1 MRALDDSRFRFAVLT
16 LALFTV
22 LAGDVWRYSITWY
35 GFGAIV
41 LAVSVFSVA
50 LLVHHRQ
57 DWRIGTLPYPLLA
70 FLALSTVSILWS
82 FYPGATAVGLAANW
96 LTVLSGV
103 AFAVAFDW
111 ATLLRSLGVALRLLL
126 AGSLL
131 FELVVS
137 LFVRQP
143 LLPFWKDYSDEK
155 MPLAKSL
162 YWSRDLLLDGGKIQ
176 GLVGNSALLGF
187 LALLGLIV
195 FGVQLAQAKRRRALG
210 VFWMLLAAVCVY
222 LTRSATITVAIV
234 AVVVVALAIAAFRV
248 APDARARRLLYVL
261 FAAVTLALVVV
272 GTVFRS
278 QLLGLMGKGDTL
290 TGRTDIWESV
300 TDLAQQRPVF
310 GWGWVSYWAPWA
322 KPFDNLAF
330 EGGVHQYQAHNA
342 WLDLWLQLGIA
353 GVVVFGALF
362 VSSVVRAWF
371 FATDRPQFAPGT
383 TGAYSATSA
392 LPLLVLT
399 ALAVQSLVESR
410 LIIEYGIVLLVVI
423 AVKTKRGDPVERL

>member
-1 MRALDDSRFRFAVLT
+1 MRALDDSRLRFAVLT
-16 LALFTV
+16 LGLLTV

-41 LAVSVFSVA
+41 LAVSVFSAA
-50 LLVHHRQ
+50 LLVRHRQ
-57 DWRIGTLPYPLLA
+57 DWRVGTLPYPLLA
-70 FLALSTVSILWS
+70 FLALSTVSIFWS

-111 ATLLRSLGVALRLLL
+111 ATLLRSLGLALRLLL

-143 LLPFWKDYSDEK
+143 LLPFWKDYGEGK
-155 MPLAKSL
+155 LAMSL
-162 YWSRDLLLDGGKIQ
+162 YWSRDLLFEGGKIQ

-195 FGVQLAQAKRRRALG
+195 FGVQLAGAKRRRGLD
-210 VFWMLLAAVCVY
+210 VFWVVVAAVCVY
-222 LTRSATITVAIV
+222 LTRSATITVALV
-234 AVVVVALAIAAFRV
+234 AVAVVALAIVAFRL
-248 APDARARRLLYVL
+248 ARSGRARGLLYVL
-261 FAAVTLALVVV
+261 FAVVTAVLVVV

-278 QLLGLMGKGDTL
+278 QLLSLMGKGDTL
-290 TGRTDIWESV
+290 TGRTDIWASV
-300 TDLAQQRPVF
+300 TELAQQRPVF

-322 KPFDNLAF
+322 KPFDDLAF

-342 WLDLWLQLGIA
+342 WLDLWLQLGVV
-353 GVVVFGALF
+353 GVVVFAALF
-362 VSSVVRAWF
+362 VSSVVRSWF
-371 FATDRPQFAPGT
+371 FATDRPQFEPGKP
-383 TGAYSATSA
+383 GAFSAVSA
-392 LPLLVLT
+392 LPLLVLA

-410 LIIEYGIVLLVVI
+410 LIIEYGIVLLVII

>member
-16 LALFTV
+16 LGLFTV

-35 GFGAIV
+35 GFAAIV

-50 LLVHHRQ
+50 LLVRHRR

-70 FLALSTVSILWS
+70 FLALSTVSIFWS

-111 ATLLRSLGVALRLLL
+111 ATLLRSLGLALRLLL
-126 AGSLL
+126 AGSLV

-143 LLPFWKDYSDEK
+143 LLPFWKDYGDGK
-155 MPLAKSL
+155 LAMSL
-162 YWSRDLLLDGGKIQ
+162 YWSRDLLFEGGKIQ
-176 GLVGNSALLGF
+176 GLPGNSALLGF

-195 FGVQLAQAKRRRALG
+195 FGVQLAQARRRRALG
-210 VFWMLLAAVCVY
+210 VFWLVLAAVCVY

-234 AVVVVALAIAAFRV
+234 AVAVVAAAVVAFRL
-248 APDARARRLLYVL
+248 AKSGRARGLLYAL
-261 FAAVTLALVVV
+261 FAVVTVALVVA

-278 QLLGLMGKGDTL
+278 QLLSLMGKTDTL
-290 TGRTDIWESV
+290 TGRTDIWATV
-300 TDLAQQRPVF
+300 TALAQQRPVF
-310 GWGWVSYWAPWA
+310 GWGWVSYWAPWV
-322 KPFDNLAF
+322 KPFDGLAF

-342 WLDLWLQLGIA
+342 WLDLWLQLGVV
-353 GVVVFGALF
+353 GVVVFAALF

-371 FATDRPQFAPGT
+371 FATDRPQFEPGKQ
-383 TGAYSATSA
+383 GPFSVVSV
-392 LPLLVLT
+392 LPLLLLT

>member
-16 LALFTV
+16 LGLFTV

-41 LAVSVFSVA
+41 LAVSIFSAA
-50 LLVHHRQ
+50 LLIRHRQ

-70 FLALSTVSILWS
+70 FLALTTVSIFWS

-111 ATLLRSLGVALRLLL
+111 ATLLRSLGLALRLLL

-131 FELVVS
+131 FELFVS
-137 LFVRQP
+137 VFIRQP
-143 LLPFWKDYSDEK
+143 ILPFWKDYGDG
-155 MPLAKSL
+155 PLAMSL
-162 YWSRDLLLDGGKIQ
+162 YWSRDLLFEGGKIQ

-210 VFWMLLAAVCVY
+210 VFWLVIAALCVY

-234 AVVVVALAIAAFRV
+234 AVIVVAIAILAFRL
-248 APDARARRLLYVL
+248 ARSSRSRGVLYAL
-261 FAAVTLALVVV
+261 FAALTVALVAI
-272 GTVFRS
+272 GIAFRS
-278 QLLGLMGKGDTL
+278 QLLSLMGKTDTL
-290 TGRTDIWESV
+290 TGRTDIWDSV
-300 TDLAQQRPVF
+300 VGLAQQRPVF
-310 GWGWVSYWAPWA
+310 GWGWVSYWAPWVE
-322 KPFDNLAF
+322 PFDGLAK
-330 EGGVHQYQAHNA
+330 EGGVNQYQAHNA
-342 WLDLWLQLGIA
+342 WLDLWLQLGVL
-353 GVVVFGALF
+353 GVIVLAALML
-362 VSSVVRAWF
+362 SSVVRAWF
-371 FATDRPQFAPGT
+371 FATDRPQFEPGKP
-383 TGAYSATSA
+383 GAFSAVSA

-399 ALAVQSLVESR
+399 ALVVQSLVESR
-410 LIIEYGIVLLVVI
+410 LIIEYGIVLLVIV

>member
-1 MRALDDSRFRFAVLT
+1 MRALDSSRFRFGALT
-16 LALFTV
+16 LAMFTV

-50 LLVHHRQ
+50 LLVRNRS

-70 FLALSTVSILWS
+70 FLALTTVSIAWS
-82 FYPGATAVGLAANW
+82 FYPGATAVGLVANW
-96 LTVLSGV
+96 LTVISGV
-103 AFAVAFDW
+103 AFAVSFDW
-111 ATLLRSLGVALRLLL
+111 ATLVRSIGLALRILL

-143 LLPFWKDYSDEK
+143 LLPFWKDYGEGK
-155 MPLAKSL
+155 LAMSL
-162 YWSRDLLLDGGKIQ
+162 YWSRDLLLEGGKIQ
-176 GLVGNSALLGF
+176 GLPGNSALLGF

-195 FGVQLAQAKRRRALG
+195 FVVQLAESTRRRWWG
-210 VFWMLLAAVCVY
+210 VFWVALAALCVY
-222 LTRSATITVAIV
+222 LTRSATITVALVAV
-234 AVVVVALAIAAFRV
+234 AVVAVAILSFRV
-248 APDARARRLLYVL
+248 ARSGRARGLLYGL
-261 FAAVTLALVVV
+261 FALLTVALIAV

-300 TDLAQQRPVF
+300 TALAQQRPVF
-310 GWGWVSYWAPWA
+310 GWGWVSYWAPWVS
-322 KPFDNLAF
+322 PFDDLAF

-342 WLDLWLQLGIA
+342 WLDLWLQLGIV
-353 GVVVFGALF
+353 GVVVFAALML
-362 VSSVVRAWF
+362 SSVVRAWF
-371 FATDRPQFAPGT
+371 FATDRPQFEPGKQQP
-383 TGAYSATSA
+383 YSAISA

-410 LIIEYGIVLLVVI
+410 LIIEYGILLLVIV

>member
-16 LALFTV
+16 LGLFTV

-41 LAVSVFSVA
+41 LAVSVFSA
-50 LLVHHRQ
+50 LLLVRHRQ

-70 FLALSTVSILWS
+70 FLALSTVSVFWS

-143 LLPFWKDYSDEK
+143 LLPFWKDYSDLPH
-155 MPLAKSL
+155 PLAKSL

-195 FGVQLAQAKRRRALG
+195 FGVQLAQARRRRTLG
-210 VFWMLLAAVCVY
+210 VFWMLVAAVCVY

-234 AVVVVALAIAAFRV
+234 AVAVVALAILAFRA
-248 APDARARRLLYVL
+248 APGGRARRLLYGL
-261 FAAVTLALVVV
+261 FAAVTVALVVA

-278 QLLGLMGKGDTL
+278 QLLSLMGKGDTL

-300 TDLAQQRPVF
+300 TNLAEQRPVF

-342 WLDLWLQLGIA
+342 WLDLWLQLGVV

-362 VSSVVRAWF
+362 VSSVARAWF
-371 FATDRPQFAPGT
+371 FATDRPQFAPGRQ
-383 TGAYSATSA
+383 GDYSAVSA

-410 LIIEYGIVLLVVI
+410 LIIEYGIVLLVVV